1 MNKIVALDRRVVKSR
16 EACLEAFVALLSST
30 DYDAISVNDV
40 IQRANVGRSTFY
52 DHFTGK
58 EDLLRHRVANVFSP
72 LADVFAEGSEGGGR
86 LLWVIGHFR
95 EQRRLVKTL
104 LEGST
109 RPLLVRCLASLIE
122 QRIAPTWPASPP
134 ARLPAKLAAVSLAEA
149 QLGMILH
156 WLAHSAQECPPQNF
170 AEALR
175 LASTSSAAHFRNLP
189 F

>member
-16 EACLEAFVALLSST
+16 EACLDAFVVLLSST
-30 DYDAISVNDV
+30 DYDSISVNDV

-72 LADVFAEGSEGGGR
+72 LADVFAEGTEGGG

-109 RPLLVRCLASLIE
+109 RPLLVRCLAGLIE
-122 QRIAPTWPASPP
+122 ERIAGTWPDSP
-134 ARLPAKLAAVSLAEA
+134 RLPAKLAAVSLAEA